1 MQLPIK
7 EAISD
12 AGRYV
17 VGNPSVV
24 LRMLAH
30 AASLR
35 LAIPLDIIRWLAS
48 HILTGDDDPG
58 NVRITAVP
66 PGLRLEAEAVFM
78 RNAMKAG
85 ATLVVKSVT
94 ASPDELTVSIR
105 VDDLT
110 MEAKDPKSPL
120 AQLLKSGALP
130 LDKPGNLM
138 KMAGKLPPVV
148 AETSDDVLVLDLM
161 QVPEIRD
168 NAAVRQALEAFTPV
182 IPLEEVYTDEDL
194 LLIAFRAVP
203 SGFPRMLSSIR
214 SIVQQFLPI

>member
-17 VGNPSVV
+17 VGNPSIV

-35 LAIPLDIIRWLAS
+35 LAIPLDVIRWLAS
-48 HILTGDDDPG
+48 NLLTGADDPG

-66 PGLRLEAEAVFM
+66 PGLRLEGEGVFM

-85 ATLVVKSVT
+85 ATLVVKSVIV
-94 ASPDELTVSIR
+94 SPDELTVTLR
-105 VDDLT
+105 VDNLT
-110 MEAKDPKSPL
+110 MEAKDSKSPL

-148 AETSDDVLVLDLM
+148 ASSSDDVLVLDLM
-161 QVPEIRD
+161 QVPEICD
-168 NAAVRQALEAFTPV
+168 NGAVRQALETLTPV

-194 LLIAFRAVP
+194 LLVAFRAVP
-203 SGFPRMLSSIR
+203 SGFPRMLSAIR